1 MDLAPEQEAEVR
13 AILRTLDCPQDRP
26 CPTCDFETLGRVEP
40 VGDSGIL
47 ACREE
52 RGRSCSYGLLFG
64 GNIFCQC
71 PLRKYLAD
79 HGWK

>member
-1 MDLAPEQEAEVR
+1 V
-13 AILRTLDCPQDRP
+13 TS
-26 CPTCDFETLGRVEP
+26 ETLGRVEP

-64 GNIFCQC
+64 GTIFCQC
-71 PLRKYLAD
+71 PLRQYLAD